1 METTRR
7 ALVIGATGLI
17 GKNVI
22 TRLLESDKYDE
33 IRVICRSQCPWKHKK
48 IIQLI
53 INLGTNIK

>member
-22 TRLLESDKYDE
+22 TRLLESDKLYEPIFTPATASNAALAPRDN
-33 IRVICRSQCPWKHKK
+33 IP
-48 IIQLI
+48 
-53 INLGTNIK
+53 NL